1 MSKPIVRQIGTRQEF
16 YWEKEHIYALV
27 NRIREHSDGRVTAE
41 VAFKVDK
48 PDIPP
53 HILHTQ
59 VSLLSTRS
67 KKDMV
72 KELEDRYPLP
82 ERQWT
87 GMIEQLCL
95 ISLDNHRKGK
105 PAKEVWPALD
115 GEEIPRSELLV
126 DPLLYKDKPNILFG
140 EGSTS
145 KSYLALTLA
154 IMVQLPYYDNPLGLS
169 PKQANA
175 LYLDYEADEDEF
187 KKRLTSLERGFSLS
201 ATPILYRE
209 CELPLVEDIDHLEQ
223 IVAENH
229 IGFLVIDSLGIASGN
244 ASLNDAAT
252 ATAFYSALRRLKV
265 TSLIITHTAKEAEA
279 RRATPFGSVY
289 FTNLARSVFEVR
301 KQQEEAANEIAIA
314 LIHSKNNQGPLL
326 PPQGFKVVFEPDRVL
341 VKRMEVESVPEFLE
355 KLSLKARI
363 VALLKEEGK
372 ASVKDIAE
380 ELDVTEPVIRKT
392 LNRYKGIFIKVDKE
406 WGLKIKG
413 ETA

>member
-1 MSKPIVRQIGTRQEF
+1 MSKPIVKQIGSREEF
-16 YWEKEHIYALV
+16 YWEREQIYALV
-27 NRIREHSDGRVTAE
+27 NRIRERSDGRITAE

-67 KKDMV
+67 KKDLV

-87 GMIEQLCL
+87 SMVEQLCL
-95 ISLDNHRKGK
+95 ISLDSCRKGK

-115 GEEIPRSELLV
+115 GEEIPQAELLV
-126 DPLLYKDKPNILFG
+126 QPLLYKDKPTIFFG
-140 EGSTS
+140 EGSTG

-154 IMVQLPYYDNPLGLS
+154 ILAQLPYYDNPLWLS

-175 LYLDYEADEDEF
+175 LFLDYESDEAEF
-187 KKRLTSLERGFSLS
+187 KKRLTLLERGFGL
-201 ATPILYRE
+201 APAPIMYRE

-223 IVAENH
+223 IVAEYH
-229 IGFLVIDSLGIASGN
+229 IGFLIIDSLGVASGN

-265 TSLIITHTAKEAEA
+265 TSLIITHTTKEAET

-289 FTNLARSVFEVR
+289 FNNLARSVFEVR
-301 KQQEEAANEIAIA
+301 RQQEEESNEIAVA
-314 LIHSKNNQGPLL
+314 LIHTKNNQGPLL
-326 PPQGFKVVFEPDRVL
+326 PPQGFKIVFEPDGTL
-341 VKRMEVESVPEFLE
+341 VKKIEVETVPEFLE
-355 KLSLKARI
+355 KLSLRARI
-363 VALLKEEGK
+363 AALLKEEGK
-372 ASVKDIAE
+372 APVSDIAGALE
-380 ELDVTEPVIRKT
+380 KTDGQIRAA
-392 LNRYKGIFIKVDKE
+392 LNKYKNIFVKVGNE
-406 WGLKIKG
+406 WGLK
-413 ETA
+413 T